1 MPSEPISDGF
11 LSVTMSAHYFKTVR
25 TFIGI
30 NPSVRFTPKG
40 KAIYQ
45 GQNGIQIIHDIEGN
59 YFRILDTKISG
70 KRPYLDLN
78 GNIPNNKINADGNR
92 QGRTQAEYNEVT
104 HFKMRGH

>member
-1 MPSEPISDGF
+1 MQKG
-11 LSVTMSAHYFKTVR
+11 T
-25 TFIGI
+25 
-30 NPSVRFTPKG
+30 NPSVSFTPKG

-78 GNIPNNKINADGNR
+78 GNIPNNKINANGNQ

-104 HFKMRGH
+104 HFKTRSHCHETDNSPVKY